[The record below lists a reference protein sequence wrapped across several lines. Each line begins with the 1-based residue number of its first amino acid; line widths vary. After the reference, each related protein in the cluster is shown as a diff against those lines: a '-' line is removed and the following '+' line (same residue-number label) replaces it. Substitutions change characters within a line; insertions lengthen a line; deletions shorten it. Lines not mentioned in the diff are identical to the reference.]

1 MKRTERKVPD
11 DSLATLRHDGHGGL
25 DTSRTGEQN
34 MGIFSSKKALA
45 PVKGEVPPAGTQ
57 AAKELQRKEDAK
69 KKSK

>member
-1 MKRTERKVPD
+1 
-11 DSLATLRHDGHGGL
+11 
-25 DTSRTGEQN
+25 